1 MHKKLY
7 KILRKRQN
15 IFFNYQ
21 APYNELSEG
30 SPENVV
36 REIEE
41 IESLVRHLVEIY
53 HIFLSLGNLDIQECK
68 RR

>member
-7 KILRKRQN
+7 KILRKRQK

-41 IESLVRHLVEIY
+41 IESLVRHLTELY
-53 HIFLSLGNLDIQECK
+53 E
-68 RR
+68 